1 MNEPGEGSGVA
12 RGFYTALAEAVLTNT
27 RLPNLD
33 LAQAVASGST
43 ASLTAAA
50 SKSMQFSLIQRLRGT
65 RDPSRLGRSSS
76 STSGSG
82 SKSSSSRTAREIS
95 RLSFDA
101 RSFVMNGKFQ
111 MIFLLIFRSCFLYLL
126 KIELVHTLWIYLKNE
141 VLSIFLCTLT
151 FAIFVILSQRLVK
164 TVFCSK
170 NFFERFISK
179 QDMLK
184 SLVLNFF
191 SFVTFYSPGSIS
203 CPNVLEY

>member
-1 MNEPGEGSGVA
+1 MKHEPLNLILFLLLQVTFLNEPGEGSGVA

-101 RSFVMNGKFQ
+101 RSFVMNGNLSLFCYNSLDV
-111 MIFLLIFRSCFLYLL
+111 IFYP
-126 KIELVHTLWIYLKNE
+126 
-141 VLSIFLCTLT
+141 
-151 FAIFVILSQRLVK
+151 
-164 TVFCSK
+164 
-170 NFFERFISK
+170 FFK
-179 QDMLK
+179 
-184 SLVLNFF
+184 
-191 SFVTFYSPGSIS
+191 
-203 CPNVLEY
+203 

>member
-1 MNEPGEGSGVA
+1 MTVAPIAPKVFIFFIILKIGFEVSHFRSYSFPQPKLIMFSPLLQVTFLNEPGEGSGVA

-101 RSFVMNGKFQ
+101 RSFVMNGKFK
-111 MIFLLIFRSCFLYLL
+111 MIFLLIFRFYYLFL
-126 KIELVHTLWIYLKNE
+126 KV
-141 VLSIFLCTLT
+141 S
-151 FAIFVILSQRLVK
+151 
-164 TVFCSK
+164 
-170 NFFERFISK
+170 
-179 QDMLK
+179 
-184 SLVLNFF
+184 
-191 SFVTFYSPGSIS
+191 
-203 CPNVLEY
+203 

>member
-1 MNEPGEGSGVA
+1 MNLSSKLKHVTSVTNIVSFDGCVISYHRNRLFFPMILFPLLQVTFLNEPGEGSGVA

-111 MIFLLIFRSCFLYLL
+111 MIFLLIFRFCFLSLL
-126 KIELVHTLWIYLKNE
+126 KI
-141 VLSIFLCTLT
+141 
-151 FAIFVILSQRLVK
+151 
-164 TVFCSK
+164 
-170 NFFERFISK
+170 
-179 QDMLK
+179 
-184 SLVLNFF
+184 
-191 SFVTFYSPGSIS
+191 
-203 CPNVLEY
+203 

>member
-1 MNEPGEGSGVA
+1 MNEITLRNRWLKFDTKFFLTTREVKIKSELKQKYLLFRSGKLKIHGFLFHHLKLESRLNVLVDNFLYNLQVTFLNEPGEGSGVA

-101 RSFVMNGKFQ
+101 RSFVMNGNYTF
-111 MIFLLIFRSCFLYLL
+111 FLLF
-126 KIELVHTLWIYLKNE
+126 
-141 VLSIFLCTLT
+141 
-151 FAIFVILSQRLVK
+151 IL
-164 TVFCSK
+164 
-170 NFFERFISK
+170 
-179 QDMLK
+179 
-184 SLVLNFF
+184 
-191 SFVTFYSPGSIS
+191 
-203 CPNVLEY
+203 

>member
-1 MNEPGEGSGVA
+1 MKNYWAKGQLISKCLFDIFNSPKKRTKKFDFTTMVPQVELFSFVFWENWRHFKINWPLNGLGVFFYYFFPLLQVTFLNEPGEGSGVA

-101 RSFVMNGKFQ
+101 RSFVMNG
-111 MIFLLIFRSCFLYLL
+111 
-126 KIELVHTLWIYLKNE
+126 
-141 VLSIFLCTLT
+141 
-151 FAIFVILSQRLVK
+151 
-164 TVFCSK
+164 
-170 NFFERFISK
+170 NF
-179 QDMLK
+179 
-184 SLVLNFF
+184 
-191 SFVTFYSPGSIS
+191 
-203 CPNVLEY
+203 

>member
-101 RSFVMNGKFQ
+101 RSFVMNGNYTFFCYLFFDIKATFSYKQ
-111 MIFLLIFRSCFLYLL
+111 TFLYHLPF
-126 KIELVHTLWIYLKNE
+126 
-141 VLSIFLCTLT
+141 LSNFNFRKRYVNLN
-151 FAIFVILSQRLVK
+151 ARLRSG
-164 TVFCSK
+164 FGPIWS
-170 NFFERFISK
+170 
-179 QDMLK
+179 
-184 SLVLNFF
+184 
-191 SFVTFYSPGSIS
+191 
-203 CPNVLEY
+203 

>member
-111 MIFLLIFRSCFLYLL
+111 MIFLLIFRFCFYPFFRWNLSY
-126 KIELVHTLWIYLKNE
+126 IVDFLKNE
-141 VLSIFLCTLT
+141 MLSTYIFCTLAFT
-151 FAIFVILSQRLVK
+151 FFVILSRRPV
-164 TVFCSK
+164 
-170 NFFERFISK
+170 
-179 QDMLK
+179 
-184 SLVLNFF
+184 
-191 SFVTFYSPGSIS
+191 
-203 CPNVLEY
+203 

>member
-1 MNEPGEGSGVA
+1 MTFLNEPGEGSGVA

-126 KIELVHTLWIYLKNE
+126 KIE
-141 VLSIFLCTLT
+141 
-151 FAIFVILSQRLVK
+151 FVIH
-164 TVFCSK
+164 CG
-170 NFFERFISK
+170 FIWK
-179 QDMLK
+179 MKCYLY
-184 SLVLNFF
+184 
-191 SFVTFYSPGSIS
+191 FYA
-203 CPNVLEY
+203 L

>member
-111 MIFLLIFRSCFLYLL
+111 MIFLLIFRFCFLSLL
-126 KIELVHTLWIYLKNE
+126 QNLSYIVDFLKNE
-141 VLSIFLCTLT
+141 MLSIFLCTLP
-151 FAIFVILSQRLVK
+151 FAIFVILSQR
-164 TVFCSK
+164 SA
-170 NFFERFISK
+170 
-179 QDMLK
+179 
-184 SLVLNFF
+184 
-191 SFVTFYSPGSIS
+191 
-203 CPNVLEY
+203 

>member
-1 MNEPGEGSGVA
+1 MIILFINFLSNLQVTFLNEPGEGSGVA

-101 RSFVMNGKFQ
+101 RSFVMNGEFQ
-111 MIFLLIFRSCFLYLL
+111 MIFLLIFRFDNNF
-126 KIELVHTLWIYLKNE
+126 V
-141 VLSIFLCTLT
+141 CTL
-151 FAIFVILSQRLVK
+151 
-164 TVFCSK
+164 
-170 NFFERFISK
+170 FI
-179 QDMLK
+179 
-184 SLVLNFF
+184 
-191 SFVTFYSPGSIS
+191 Y
-203 CPNVLEY
+203 

>member
-1 MNEPGEGSGVA
+1 MKHEPLNLILFLLLQVTFLNEPGEGSGVA

-76 STSGSG
+76 STSGS
-82 SKSSSSRTAREIS
+82 KSSSSRTAREIS

-111 MIFLLIFRSCFLYLL
+111 MIFPINFQVLLFIYSSDMICHTLLI
-126 KIELVHTLWIYLKNE
+126 
-141 VLSIFLCTLT
+141 
-151 FAIFVILSQRLVK
+151 
-164 TVFCSK
+164 
-170 NFFERFISK
+170 
-179 QDMLK
+179 D
-184 SLVLNFF
+184 
-191 SFVTFYSPGSIS
+191 
-203 CPNVLEY
+203 